1 MRWLISIEKAKAL
14 KDAGLRWVAKG
25 GDCYFYANGE
35 FTGDFIIKSDPGE
48 PVVRQMDCQIWLPR
62 LDQLLT
68 EIEKRRYRGMWSAG
82 KCHDGKYFVC
92 LYPVKLFHGDTP
104 EDVVAD
110 ALLWILRQER
120 K

>member
-68 EIEKRRYRGMWSAG
+68 EIEKRRRSEAE
-82 KCHDGKYFVC
+82 VSRN
-92 LYPVKLFHGDTP
+92 
-104 EDVVAD
+104 VVSREVSRRQ
-110 ALLWILRQER
+110 ILCMSIPG
-120 K
+120 